1 MACVGTWPSS
11 GAPEETYTTTLSNAL
26 LAPVTTVS
34 TFMGVACCLAQ
45 LGSLDMSIGFM
56 WAGVPVK
63 VTLPLT
69 VPANIR
75 DEQTSNVKRASSV
88 CRVRIRVLPP
98 GVVFRY
104 IGFD

>member
-1 MACVGTWPSS
+1 MACVGTLASS
-11 GAPEETYTTTLSNAL
+11 GAPEETYTTTLSKAL

-45 LGSLDMSIGFM
+45 LGSLDMSMGFM

-75 DEQTSNVKRASSV
+75 DGHRSNVKRASRV
-88 CRVRIRVLPP
+88 CLVLISSTPS
-98 GVVFRY
+98 GVLLQ
-104 IGFD
+104 